1 MNAYMYTYMHIP
13 LLNAG
18 CQRAAPGTYVHDV
31 CVCVRVRVCVYI
43 CIQYIHITYMYTHL
57 RRLSLRGPR
66 RSWCL
71 FLREL
76 YSGRG
81 GVGVGDELGVE
92 QQNRSA
98 ELVLVLHT
106 CIYLSI
112 YLSLS
117 I

>member
-18 CQRAAPGTYVHDV
+18 CQRAAPGIYVHDV

-43 CIQYIHITYMYTHL
+43 RIQDIHITYMYTHL
-57 RRLSLRGPR
+57 RRLPLASPR
-66 RSWCL
+66 RWCL

-76 YSGRG
+76 YSGGG